1 MPWKLCAAKILE
13 LRNTTKMGVYMQ
25 RSCIVLF
32 LIAILL
38 VPTYIFASPIL
49 KLLGQLDDIAELSRV
64 VSVWFIPQHFAH
76 VFTFSFQRYL
86 QSQLKNMVTAWISIA
101 TLVLHIVLSWI
112 FIIRFGMGLVGAAI
126 TLNLTTWVPPIA
138 QFIYIVCGGYP
149 QTWNGLSKHA
159 FDDTSYQLVVLYEN
173 NAEVFYS

>member
-1 MPWKLCAAKILE
+1 MA
-13 LRNTTKMGVYMQ
+13 
-25 RSCIVLF
+25 
-32 LIAILL
+32 
-38 VPTYIFASPIL
+38 
-49 KLLGQLDDIAELSRV
+49 
-64 VSVWFIPQHFAH
+64 
-76 VFTFSFQRYL
+76 
-86 QSQLKNMVTAWISIA
+86 TAWISIA

-112 FIIRFGMGLVGAAI
+112 FIIRFGMGFVGAAI
-126 TLNLTTWVPPIA
+126 TLNLTTWAPPIA